1 MIYYKLDKELSGQKI
16 LEDLQKLISNYNSK
30 DSVLVIS
37 VKKIIDYN
45 GDSLLPKLEY
55 RPT

>member
-1 MIYYKLDKELSGQKI
+1 MIYYRLDKELSGQKI

-55 RPT
+55 HPQ